1 MDVFAKL
8 GINKLYNMRKL
19 IFISLI
25 ALLSCAV
32 GCKDDNKER
41 DYGNPPEITLKDGL
55 DLYSV
60 KIGRTVTIAPAYTN
74 CENAVYVWKCDG
86 KVIGRDPELRISFN
100 ELGEK
105 YIDLDVTNSAGYAF
119 KQFTVKVLQLAAPV
133 VSLSM
138 PENGYKM
145 VTGSSL
151 EISPEI
157 TNAIEGT
164 TYSWSVNGSSKGTE
178 KNFKF
183 SESEKGTYKVALVVK
198 NEDGEDKIEFDVVVC
213 TPDELPFK
221 WSFEKET
228 FNMSTGRRIRIKA
241 FDVENAF
248 DSKYEWK
255 ITKDGKEIDKTSA
268 EKPEYIFD
276 RKEQGEYKV
285 LLTMKN
291 SYVQLSKELTVN
303 VCPPEGTYKRAVGTS
318 NKIDWDKVYEYMPA
332 PGQFINEGWNCYTME
347 EAITYAESR
356 FTAEAYVCLGGFGG
370 YIVVGFDHSVENDG
384 EYNLQ
389 ILGNSFAGSS
399 EPGIV
404 WVMQDEN
411 GDGLPNDTWYELK
424 GCETEKGTQTQD
436 YAVTYY
442 RPKAPGLPVSWTDNK
457 GQKGTIDYLSAFHRQ
472 DYYYPLWVKEDT
484 YVLRGTCLPL
494 KNRETSPG
502 YWYNGEFDWG
512 YADNFSP
519 IDRLT
524 DDINYSANA
533 NGNHFKISHAIDF
546 EGKPVNL
553 KYVDFVKVVTGV
565 NGKSGWL
572 GEISTE
578 VFGIKDFNMFK
589 GKKK

>member
-198 NEDGEDKIEFDVVVC
+198 NEDGEDKIEFDVVV
-213 TPDELPFK
+213 
-221 WSFEKET
+221 
-228 FNMSTGRRIRIKA
+228 
-241 FDVENAF
+241 
-248 DSKYEWK
+248 
-255 ITKDGKEIDKTSA
+255 
-268 EKPEYIFD
+268 
-276 RKEQGEYKV
+276 
-285 LLTMKN
+285 
-291 SYVQLSKELTVN
+291 
-303 VCPPEGTYKRAVGTS
+303 
-318 NKIDWDKVYEYMPA
+318 
-332 PGQFINEGWNCYTME
+332 
-347 EAITYAESR
+347 
-356 FTAEAYVCLGGFGG
+356 
-370 YIVVGFDHSVENDG
+370 
-384 EYNLQ
+384 
-389 ILGNSFAGSS
+389 
-399 EPGIV
+399 
-404 WVMQDEN
+404 
-411 GDGLPNDTWYELK
+411 
-424 GCETEKGTQTQD
+424 
-436 YAVTYY
+436 
-442 RPKAPGLPVSWTDNK
+442 
-457 GQKGTIDYLSAFHRQ
+457 
-472 DYYYPLWVKEDT
+472 
-484 YVLRGTCLPL
+484 
-494 KNRETSPG
+494 
-502 YWYNGEFDWG
+502 
-512 YADNFSP
+512 
-519 IDRLT
+519 
-524 DDINYSANA
+524 
-533 NGNHFKISHAIDF
+533 
-546 EGKPVNL
+546 
-553 KYVDFVKVVTGV
+553 
-565 NGKSGWL
+565 
-572 GEISTE
+572 
-578 VFGIKDFNMFK
+578 
-589 GKKK
+589 